1 MIKWLMRLTQKH
13 GFLSVFILAFILM
26 AWDIGNLDAL
36 RQGTEGFYLQI
47 SKEMD
52 AASSFLTPLFRG
64 EPHWS
69 KPPLHF
75 WLPFPLYSLG
85 FFETTTSARLAILIL
100 SLLSIAY
107 MSKWV
112 ERFFSIPKITAA
124 LFFLSTIGFAK
135 YSRIFMMEMPL
146 SLITTLG
153 ALFLYSSIMQNK
165 KADWIFAAIFCA
177 LSVLVKGPVS
187 WVMLGGSF
195 AIFLSL
201 RLYTKHQIPLKK
213 LILFSLVTLLLG
225 STWFIACYIKYGQ
238 YFIDYFFLRENLG
251 KFTSKP
257 YPIRVVFQ
265 GLLIFSLPWSLF
277 IPILFNRENWKKR
290 LNLNEDKF
298 WPRIFVLSSFFVFF
312 FLWLIPNQ
320 RSHHYAMPSIFFFLI
335 ILLDTMKCHH
345 SPIKGISAT
354 FSNWSS
360 SLLFFALL
368 PILLMTFAF
377 PSLFE
382 SSMNIF
388 VMLLAIAFTL
398 FAFISFF
405 RKASLKTR
413 ALSSLLCFGFIWSFV
428 TPLFV
433 FPTVPDRVIKKV
445 ADRDLTVVYRKPY
458 FIEEALDRNG
468 LLIVSPQQVSSRLSD
483 VRDLLLIPERIVKQQ
498 NIYDKVVV
506 VDKWRVWQKSRK
518 LSHILDALSKSDL
531 SLLQESLLL
540 VQIKR

>member
-1 MIKWLMRLTQKH
+1 MIKWLMRLNQKH
-13 GFLSVFILAFILM
+13 GFLSVFVLAFILM

-85 FFETTTSARLAILIL
+85 FLETTTAARLSILFL
-100 SLLSIAY
+100 SLISIAY
-107 MSKWV
+107 IAIWV

-124 LFFLSTIGFAK
+124 LFLLSTIGFAK

-146 SLITTLG
+146 SLISSVG
-153 ALFLYSSIMQNK
+153 ALLLFASIYENK
-165 KADWIFAAIFCA
+165 KRDWIGATIFCA

-187 WVMLGGSF
+187 WVMLGGTFS
-195 AIFLSL
+195 IFLAI
-201 RLYTKHQIPLKK
+201 RFYFKKDIPYKK
-213 LILFSLVTLLLG
+213 LLLLSFSTLALG
-225 STWFIACYIKYGQ
+225 SLWFIACYIKYGQ

-257 YPIRVVFQ
+257 YPIRFVFQ
-265 GLLIFSLPWSLF
+265 GLLVFSLPWSFYL
-277 IPILFNRENWKKR
+277 PLLFNRENWKKR
-290 LNLNEDKF
+290 LNINENKF
-298 WPRIFVLSSFFVFF
+298 WPRVFIICAFFVFF
-312 FLWLIPNQ
+312 FLWLVPNQ

-335 ILLDTMKCHH
+335 ILLDTLKCHH
-345 SPIKGISAT
+345 SPIRGFSASL
-354 FSNWSS
+354 SNWGSAF
-360 SLLFFALL
+360 LFFLLL

-382 SSMNIF
+382 NTFNIF
-388 VMLLAIAFTL
+388 VMLIAIAFTL

-405 RKASLKTR
+405 RKASLRTR
-413 ALSSLLCFGFIWSFV
+413 ALSSLLCFGYLWSFV

-468 LLIVSPQQVSSRLSD
+468 LIILNPQQVAFQLSNIK
-483 VRDLLLIPERIVKQQ
+483 DLLLIPERVVKEQ
-498 NIYDKVVV
+498 NIYSKVIVV
-506 VDKWRVWQKSRK
+506 EKWRVWQKSRK
-518 LSHILDALSKSDL
+518 ISHILDALSQSDL

-540 VQIKR
+540 VEIKR